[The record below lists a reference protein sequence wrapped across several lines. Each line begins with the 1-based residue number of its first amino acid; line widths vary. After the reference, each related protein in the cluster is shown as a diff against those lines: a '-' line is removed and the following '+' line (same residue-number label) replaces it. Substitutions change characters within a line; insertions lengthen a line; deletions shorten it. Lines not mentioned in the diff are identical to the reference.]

1 MQEIKRILPFLL
13 NRLDEGRLAFF
24 IGAGIPST
32 EAGLPSGKQLKQ
44 LLLGEM
50 RERNSNQG
58 LPEVAERFEETTDRI
73 QLFEFLKGKLRF
85 GGNLDDDSVC
95 CTYKMS
101 LELPVKTILTTN
113 FDCLIEQCA
122 LKKAIELNVYELD
135 KKLANFKPAGTNLLK
150 VHGDLNVPPDKLV
163 VTTSDYGS
171 YTHNYPHFC
180 HYIKTVFLQNTVVF
194 LGYRLED
201 SNLLSI
207 YESVLSETGVLKKKS
222 YAALLSDPGVEI
234 RERWMKQKVQ
244 IVVSPAQN
252 FVSQLLGEYKRKS
265 VKFPPPDRS
274 VKVISEGH
282 VPRPSFRNKD
292 SSYKVRKAFAYFI
305 ARQKR
310 LLKQEVYAFCTID
323 TLQTTV
329 ESLDPSRKVGRK
341 IQAKAYE
348 IADALRFKGHFPEI
362 LPPTDEVPE
371 ARRRHRIDQADFCII
386 FIASSTY
393 EKSLNSFYGPVA
405 YKKPILAFIHN
416 KFRGKV
422 KEDLLL
428 AGLRGSGA
436 HIGLFKTRDIGSCN
450 LRRSVED
457 VLGSKMDEWLAAS
470 IGI

>member
-1 MQEIKRILPFLL
+1 
-13 NRLDEGRLAFF
+13 
-24 IGAGIPST
+24 
-32 EAGLPSGKQLKQ
+32 
-44 LLLGEM
+44 
-50 RERNSNQG
+50 
-58 LPEVAERFEETTDRI
+58 
-73 QLFEFLKGKLRF
+73 
-85 GGNLDDDSVC
+85 
-95 CTYKMS
+95 
-101 LELPVKTILTTN
+101 
-113 FDCLIEQCA
+113 
-122 LKKAIELNVYELD
+122 
-135 KKLANFKPAGTNLLK
+135 
-150 VHGDLNVPPDKLV
+150 
-163 VTTSDYGS
+163 
-171 YTHNYPHFC
+171 
-180 HYIKTVFLQNTVVF
+180 
-194 LGYRLED
+194 
-201 SNLLSI
+201 
-207 YESVLSETGVLKKKS
+207 
-222 YAALLSDPGVEI
+222 
-234 RERWMKQKVQ
+234 MKQKVQ

-362 LPPTDEVPE
+362 LPPTYEVPE

-393 EKSLNSFYGPVA
+393 EKSLNSFHGPVA

-416 KFRGKV
+416 NFRGKL